1 MLHKDEYNQEEYNS
15 YYEQETRGADILGKK
30 DNDGEKKNI
39 LLILLLILLMA
50 IGGYFGWK
58 SMSSPDT
65 TAPKAEDKKQKV
77 IETESREIES
87 VEKPNEKEIVRKE
100 VEAVTN
106 SSKMNPEDIANIVQ
120 MVMQKMNKENRKE
133 TQKDSPIMEQ
143 SGGEDKNREQNQESK
158 LINSLKDTE
167 VDLLS
172 SEGAIDGISKSDS
185 NKKATV
191 SDKKTDTYNKV
202 IISKDKQGATDELSR
217 LSNELSNVIDAE
229 GAIKSDSSEYTDVV
243 KKEVRERKK
252 EMRYVIVKKG
262 DTLGKIAKRVYGNV
276 MDYKK
281 IYEANPDI
289 LRRPDRIYIGQKL
302 RVPE

>member
-15 YYEQETRGADILGKK
+15 YYEQETRGAEILGKK
-30 DNDGEKKNI
+30 DNDGDKKNI

-252 EMRYVIVKKG
+252 EMRYIIVKKG